1 MLFSFFITTIITKI
15 YIMKK
20 NYTKLCLIL
29 MLLLANFS
37 FGQVRII
44 EVTPS
49 TNSIKIKNLGS
60 TDEDI
65 SSYWICSRIRYD
77 QISDLTIVNGDYNLS
92 PNEEVEFT
100 SDITLNEVSAD
111 LGLYSISSFGS
122 STAMIDFLQWGA
134 GGIGRESVAVSK
146 GIWAAGDFIDTT
158 TTYEFTG
165 SSTDTGSS
173 FWQSS
178 VLSINAEQNLDFD
191 VYPNPA
197 SNNIVIQLPLGEDK
211 IGVTL
216 YDFSGRIVKEAQITT
231 LNNSINIEN
240 FISGVYILKVTTSDK
255 LGVKRIIKK

>member
-1 MLFSFFITTIITKI
+1 MVGFS
-15 YIMKK
+15 Y
-20 NYTKLCLIL
+20 
-29 MLLLANFS
+29 
-37 FGQVRII
+37 GQVRII

-100 SDITLNEVSAD
+100 SSITLNETSAD
-111 LGLYSISSFGS
+111 LGLYIIGAGDSFGS

-134 GGIGRESVAVSK
+134 GGIGRESVAVAK
-146 GIWAAGDFIDTT
+146 GIWAAGEFINTT

-165 SSTDTGSS
+165 SSSDTGSS

-197 SNNIVIQLPLGEDK
+197 SSNILVQLPLD
-211 IGVTL
+211 IDSADVVL
-216 YDFSGRIVKEAQITT
+216 YDFSGRKVATAVITSN
-231 LNNSINIEN
+231 NNSINIEN
-240 FISGVYILKVTTSDK
+240 FISGVYILKVVTADK